1 MGRTEET
8 HEELAHQ
15 ATKPVGLR
23 IRSIPKSNGSE
34 KLCFELSRE
43 EIQEQPK
50 NSNSESL
57 NKKFKKRKKPDILAG
72 TNQVRCSVCGAN
84 NS

>member
-34 KLCFELSRE
+34 KRKFRAYWR

-72 TNQVRCSVCGAN
+72 KNFKLRV
-84 NS
+84 